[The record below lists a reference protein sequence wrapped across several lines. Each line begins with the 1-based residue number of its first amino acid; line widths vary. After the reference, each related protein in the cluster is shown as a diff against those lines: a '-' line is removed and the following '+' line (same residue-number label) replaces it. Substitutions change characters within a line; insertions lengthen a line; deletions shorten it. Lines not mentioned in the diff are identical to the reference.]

1 MMGERVRL
9 APSPKAFKFFCAAA
23 DGGRMENHM
32 ATYLAI
38 DIGASSG
45 RHILGRIRD
54 GKIEEQE
61 IYRFTNGAHEQDGH
75 LVWDV
80 EHLFDEIVAGLK
92 KAGELGQAPDY
103 IGIDTWGVDYA
114 LLDGNDVRIGE
125 IFCYRDG
132 RTAPAIEELHRIM
145 PFPELFARTGIQF
158 QTFNT
163 LYQLCADRA
172 SGKLAEAKSFLL
184 LPCYLSFLLTGVKV
198 QEYTNATT
206 TGMINAETHT
216 WDQDILAAAGL
227 PAHLFGE
234 LTQPGSTVG
243 PLTDEIAARVG
254 YRATV
259 LLPATHD
266 TASAVLAAPLAAPAP
281 YISSGT
287 WSLLGIEQEKAHTD
301 AQSLAVNYSNEG
313 SLNFTFRYQQN
324 IMGLWMLQ
332 SIRRELSAGR
342 QEPIS
347 FGEIADMARSVT
359 GEGTVDVNHPDFLAP
374 KSMIGTVRAHAPWA
388 VTDAQVIR
396 CVYDSLAACYAASI
410 EALETTVGKKY
421 DTLHII
427 GGGSRDTL
435 LNELTAKT
443 TGKRI
448 LTGPTEATALGNLLM
463 QMIAAGEL
471 ADLAAA
477 RALIRNSVELGEF

>member
-1 MMGERVRL
+1 
-9 APSPKAFKFFCAAA
+9 
-23 DGGRMENHM
+23 M

-45 RHILGRIRD
+45 RHIIGRIRD
-54 GKIEEQE
+54 GKIEEKE
-61 IYRFTNGAHEQDGH
+61 IYRFTNGAKEQDGH
-75 LVWDV
+75 LIWDI
-80 EHLFDEIVAGLK
+80 EHLVEEILNGLK
-92 KAGELGQAPDY
+92 AAGEGGEAPDY

-114 LLDGNDVRIGE
+114 LLDENDARIGE

-132 RTAPAIEELHRIM
+132 RTAPAVEALHKIM
-145 PFPELFARTGIQF
+145 PFSALFARTGIQF
-158 QTFNT
+158 QPFNT
-163 LYQLCADRA
+163 LYQLAADKA
-172 SGKLAEAKSFLL
+172 SGKLDKAKSFLM
-184 LPCYLSFLLTGVKV
+184 LPCYLSFLLTGVKK

-206 TGMINAETHT
+206 TGMVNTETHT
-216 WDQDILAAAGL
+216 WDSEILAAANL

-234 LTQPGSTVG
+234 LTQPGTVLG

-259 LLPATHD
+259 VLPATHD

-287 WSLLGIEQEKAHTD
+287 WSLLGIEQPIAHTD

-332 SIRRELSAGR
+332 SIRRELNAER
-342 QEPIS
+342 EEPIS
-347 FGEIADMARSVT
+347 FGEISDMASSVI

-374 KSMIGTVRAHAPWA
+374 KSMIETVRAHAPWA
-388 VTDAQVIR
+388 VTTAQVIR
-396 CVYDSLAACYAASI
+396 CVYDSLAACYAKSI
-410 EALETTVGKKY
+410 SDMEATVGQHY

-435 LNELTAKT
+435 LNELTAAA
-443 TGKRI
+443 TGKHI

-471 ADLAAA
+471 KDLNEA
-477 RALIRNSVELGEF
+477 RALIRNSVELGIF

>member
-1 MMGERVRL
+1 
-9 APSPKAFKFFCAAA
+9 
-23 DGGRMENHM
+23 M

-45 RHILGRIRD
+45 RHIVGTIRD
-54 GKIEEQE
+54 GKIEEKE
-61 IYRFTNGAHEQDGH
+61 IYRFTNGAREVNGH
-75 LVWDV
+75 LIWDV
-80 EHLFDEIVAGLK
+80 DHLFEEILRGLRA
-92 KAGELGQAPDY
+92 AGESGNPPDY

-114 LLDGNDVRIGE
+114 LLDENNRRIGD

-132 RTAPAIEELHRIM
+132 RTAPAIEEMHQTM

-172 SGKLAEAKSFLL
+172 SGKLKNARSFLM
-184 LPCYLSFLLTGVKV
+184 LPCYLSFLLTGVKR

-206 TGMINAETHT
+206 TGMINTETHT
-216 WDQDILAAAGL
+216 WDKDILAAAGL
-227 PAHLFGE
+227 PDHLFGE
-234 LTQPGSTVG
+234 LSQPGIVVG
-243 PLTDEIAARVG
+243 KLTDEIAARVG

-266 TASAVLAAPLAAPAP
+266 TASAVLAAPLTDPAP

-287 WSLLGIEQEKAHTD
+287 WSLLGIEQRTAHTD

-313 SLNFTFRYQQN
+313 SLDFTFRYQQN

-332 SIRRELSAGR
+332 SIRRELSAGLD
-342 QEPIS
+342 EPVS
-347 FGEIADMARSVT
+347 FGAIADMAR
-359 GEGTVDVNHPDFLAP
+359 GCDYEGTVDVNHPDFLAP
-374 KSMIGTVRAHAPWA
+374 TSMIAAVKAHAPWA
-388 VTDAQVIR
+388 TTTEQVIR
-396 CVYDSLAACYAASI
+396 CVYGSLAACYAKSI
-410 EALETTVGKKY
+410 SDLEATVGETF

-435 LNELTAKT
+435 LNELTAST

-463 QMIAAGEL
+463 QMIAAGEVR
-471 ADLAAA
+471 DLPAA
-477 RALIRNSVELGEF
+477 RALIRNSVELGEFR

>member
-1 MMGERVRL
+1 
-9 APSPKAFKFFCAAA
+9 
-23 DGGRMENHM
+23 M

-45 RHILGRIRD
+45 RHIIGRIRD
-54 GKIEEQE
+54 GKIEEKE
-61 IYRFTNGAHEQDGH
+61 IYRFTNGAKEVNGH
-75 LVWDV
+75 LIWDID
-80 EHLFDEIVAGLK
+80 HLFDEIVNGLRA
-92 KAGELGQAPDY
+92 AGELGETPDY

-114 LLDGNDVRIGE
+114 LLDAEGKRIGE

-132 RTAPAIEELHRIM
+132 RTAPAIEALHNTM
-145 PFPELFARTGIQF
+145 PFAELFARTGIQF

-163 LYQLCADRA
+163 LYQLTADRM
-172 SGKLAEAKSFLL
+172 SGKLDQAESFLM
-184 LPCYLSFLLTGVKV
+184 LPCYLNYLLTGVKR

-206 TGMINAETHT
+206 TGMINTDTHT
-216 WDQDILAAAGL
+216 WDSEILAAANL
-227 PAHLFGE
+227 PVHLFGE
-234 LTQPGSTVG
+234 LTQPGTVVG

-287 WSLLGIEQEKAHTD
+287 WSLLGIEQKNAHTD

-313 SLNFTFRYQQN
+313 SLDFTFRYQQN

-332 SIRRELSAGR
+332 SIRRELSAGLA
-342 QEPIS
+342 EPIS
-347 FGEIADMARSVT
+347 FGTIADMAKSCS
-359 GEGTVDVNHPDFLAP
+359 GEGIVDVNHPDFLAP
-374 KSMIGTVRAHAPWA
+374 QSMIETVRAHAPWA
-388 VTDAQVIR
+388 VTNEQVIR
-396 CVYDSLAACYAASI
+396 CVYDSLAACYAKSIASL
-410 EALETTVGKKY
+410 EATVGEKF

-435 LNELTAKT
+435 LNELTAAT

-471 ADLAAA
+471 KDLADA
-477 RALIRNSVELGEF
+477 RALIRASVELGTF

>member
-1 MMGERVRL
+1 
-9 APSPKAFKFFCAAA
+9 
-23 DGGRMENHM
+23 M

-45 RHILGRIRD
+45 RHIIGRIRD
-54 GKIEEQE
+54 GKIEEKE
-61 IYRFTNGAHEQDGH
+61 IYRFTNGAKEVDGH
-75 LVWDV
+75 LIWDI
-80 EHLFDEIVAGLK
+80 EHLFDEIVNGLRT
-92 KAGELGQAPDY
+92 AGEIGETPDY

-114 LLDGNDVRIGE
+114 LLDQNGDRIGE

-132 RTAPAIEELHRIM
+132 RTAPAIEEMHKIM
-145 PFPELFARTGIQF
+145 PFAELFARTGIQF

-163 LYQLCADRA
+163 LYQLYADKM
-172 SGKLAEAKSFLL
+172 SGKLDKADTFLM
-184 LPCYLSFLLTGVKV
+184 LPCYLSYLLTGVKR

-206 TGMINAETHT
+206 TGMVNTVTHT
-216 WDQDILAAAGL
+216 WDKDIIAAAGL
-227 PAHLFGE
+227 PERLFAE
-234 LTQPGSTVG
+234 LTQPGTVVG
-243 PLTDEIAARVG
+243 KLTDEIAARVG
-254 YRATV
+254 YSATV

-287 WSLLGIEQEKAHTD
+287 WSLLGIEQKTAHTD
-301 AQSLAVNYSNEG
+301 EQSLAVNYSNEG
-313 SLNFTFRYQQN
+313 SLDFTFRYQQN

-332 SIRRELSAGR
+332 SIRRELSAGLP
-342 QEPIS
+342 EPIS
-347 FGEIADMARSVT
+347 FGTIAAMAKSCVY
-359 GEGTVDVNHPDFLAP
+359 EGIVDVNHPDFLAP
-374 KSMIGTVRAHAPWA
+374 QSMIETVKAHAPWA
-388 VTDAQVIR
+388 KTNEQVIR
-396 CVYDSLAACYAASI
+396 CVYDSLAACYAKSI
-410 EALETTVGKKY
+410 DALEATVGEKF

-435 LNELTAKT
+435 LNELTAAT

-471 ADLAAA
+471 KELTEA
-477 RALIRNSVELGEF
+477 RALIRASVELGTF

>member
-1 MMGERVRL
+1 
-9 APSPKAFKFFCAAA
+9 
-23 DGGRMENHM
+23 M

-45 RHILGRIRD
+45 RHIIGRIRD
-54 GKIEEQE
+54 GKIEEKE
-61 IYRFTNGAHEQDGH
+61 IYRFTNGAKEVDGH
-75 LVWDV
+75 LIWDID
-80 EHLFDEIVAGLK
+80 HLFEEIINGLRT
-92 KAGELGQAPDY
+92 AGEIGEAPDY

-114 LLDGNDVRIGE
+114 LLDRSGDRIGE

-132 RTAPAIEELHRIM
+132 RTAPAIEKLHSIM
-145 PFPELFARTGIQF
+145 PFAELFAKTGIQF

-163 LYQLCADRA
+163 LYQLCADQM
-172 SGKLAEAKSFLL
+172 SGKLEKADSFLM
-184 LPCYLSFLLTGVKV
+184 LPCYLSYLLTGVKR

-206 TGMINAETHT
+206 TGMINTETHT
-216 WDQDILAAAGL
+216 WDKDILAAANL
-227 PAHLFGE
+227 PTHLFGE
-234 LTQPGSTVG
+234 LTQPGTTVG

-287 WSLLGIEQEKAHTD
+287 WSLLGIEQKTAHTD

-313 SLNFTFRYQQN
+313 SLDFTFRYQQN

-332 SIRRELSAGR
+332 SIRRELSEGLA
-342 QEPIS
+342 EPVS
-347 FGEIADMARSVT
+347 FGAIADMAKSCVE
-359 GEGTVDVNHPDFLAP
+359 EGIVDVNHPDFLAP
-374 KSMIGTVRAHAPWA
+374 RSMIETVKAHAPWA
-388 VTDAQVIR
+388 KTDAQVIR
-396 CVYDSLAACYAASI
+396 CVYDSLAACYARSI
-410 EALETTVGKKY
+410 EALETTVGETF

-427 GGGSRDTL
+427 GGGSRDAL
-435 LNELTAKT
+435 LNELTAAT

-471 ADLAAA
+471 KDLADA
-477 RALIRNSVELGEF
+477 RALIRASIELGTF

>member
-1 MMGERVRL
+1 
-9 APSPKAFKFFCAAA
+9 
-23 DGGRMENHM
+23 M

-45 RHILGRIRD
+45 RHIIGRIRD
-54 GKIEEQE
+54 GKIEEKE
-61 IYRFTNGAHEQDGH
+61 IYRFTNGAKEQDGH
-75 LVWDV
+75 LVWDID
-80 EHLFDEIVAGLK
+80 HLTEEILNGLK
-92 KAGELGQAPDY
+92 AAGEAGEAPDY

-114 LLDGNDVRIGE
+114 LLDENDERIGE

-132 RTAPAIEELHRIM
+132 RTAPAIEALHQTM
-145 PFPELFARTGIQF
+145 PFSALFAHTGIQF

-172 SGKLAEAKSFLL
+172 SGKLEKAKSFLM
-184 LPCYLSFLLTGVKV
+184 LPCYLSFLLTGVKK

-206 TGMINAETHT
+206 TGMINTETHT
-216 WDQDILAAAGL
+216 WDSEILAAADL

-234 LTQPGSTVG
+234 LTQPGTVLG

-259 LLPATHD
+259 VLPATHD
-266 TASAVLAAPLAAPAP
+266 TASAVLAAPLATPAP

-287 WSLLGIEQEKAHTD
+287 WSLLGIEQPIAHTD

-332 SIRRELSAGR
+332 SIRRELNAAR
-342 QEPIS
+342 EEPFS
-347 FGEIADMARSVT
+347 FGEIADMARSVA

-374 KSMIGTVRAHAPWA
+374 KSMIETVRAHAPWA
-388 VTDAQVIR
+388 VTTAQVIR
-396 CVYDSLAACYAASI
+396 CVYDSLAACYAKSI
-410 EALETTVGKKY
+410 SDLETTVGQHY

-435 LNELTAKT
+435 LNELTAT
-443 TGKRI
+443 ATGKRI

-471 ADLAAA
+471 KDLNEA
-477 RALIRNSVELGEF
+477 RALIRNSVELGTF

>member
-1 MMGERVRL
+1 
-9 APSPKAFKFFCAAA
+9 
-23 DGGRMENHM
+23 M

-45 RHILGRIRD
+45 RHIVGRICN
-54 GKIEEQE
+54 GKIEEKE
-61 IYRFTNGAHEQDGH
+61 VYRFTNGAREVDGH
-75 LVWDV
+75 LLWDV
-80 EHLFDEIVAGLK
+80 DHLFDEIVNGLR
-92 KAGELGQAPDY
+92 AADACGCRPDY

-114 LLDGNDVRIGE
+114 LLDENDRRIGE
-125 IFCYRDG
+125 VFCYRDG
-132 RTAPAIEELHRIM
+132 RTAPAIEQMHRDM
-145 PFPELFARTGIQF
+145 PFDQLFARTGIQF

-163 LYQLCADRA
+163 IYQLCADRD
-172 SGKLAEAKSFLL
+172 SGKLALAKSFLM
-184 LPCYLSFLLTGVKV
+184 LPCYLSFLLTGVKR

-206 TGMINAETHT
+206 TGMINTVTHT
-216 WDQDILAAAGL
+216 WDEDILRVARL

-234 LTQPGSTVG
+234 LSQPGTVVG

-287 WSLLGIEQEKAHTD
+287 WSLLGIEQPTAHTD

-313 SLNFTFRYQQN
+313 SIGFTFRYQQN

-332 SIRRELSAGR
+332 SIRRELSAGLP
-342 QEPIS
+342 EPIS
-347 FGEIADMARSVT
+347 FGTIADMAKSCAY
-359 GEGTVDVNHPDFLAP
+359 EGIVDVNHQDFLAP
-374 KSMIGTVRAHAPWA
+374 QSMLAAVRAHAPWA

-396 CVYDSLAACYAASI
+396 CVYDSLAACYAKSI
-410 EALETTVGKKY
+410 ADLEATVGAHY

-471 ADLAAA
+471 SDLSEA
-477 RALIRNSVELGEF
+477 RALIRNSVELGAF

>member
-1 MMGERVRL
+1 MDAEYLLHRTVQYHTKETL
-9 APSPKAFKFFCAAA
+9 L
-23 DGGRMENHM
+23 M

-45 RHILGRIRD
+45 RHIIGRIRD
-54 GKIEEQE
+54 GVIEEKE
-61 IYRFTNGAHEQDGH
+61 IYRFTNGAKEVNGH
-75 LVWDV
+75 LIWDI
-80 EHLFDEIVAGLK
+80 EHLFDEIVNGLRT
-92 KAGELGQAPDY
+92 AGELGMAPDY

-114 LLDGNDVRIGE
+114 LLDEHDERIGD

-132 RTAPAIEELHRIM
+132 RTAPAIEALHGIM
-145 PFPELFARTGIQF
+145 PFSELFARTGIQF
-158 QTFNT
+158 QPFNT
-163 LYQLCADRA
+163 LYQLYADKQ
-172 SGKLAEAKSFLL
+172 SGKLDAARSFLM
-184 LPCYLSFLLTGVKV
+184 LPCYLSFLLTGVKR

-206 TGMINAETHT
+206 TGMINTETHT
-216 WDQDILAAAGL
+216 WDKEILTAAGL

-234 LTQPGSTVG
+234 LTQPGSAVG

-287 WSLLGIEQEKAHTD
+287 WSLLGIEQKTAHTD

-313 SLNFTFRYQQN
+313 SLDFTFRYQQN

-332 SIRRELSAGR
+332 SIRRELSEGLA
-342 QEPIS
+342 EPIS
-347 FGEIADMARSVT
+347 FGAIADMAKSCT
-359 GEGTVDVNHPDFLAP
+359 CEDIVDVNHQDFLAP
-374 KSMIGTVRAHAPWA
+374 KSMIEAVRAHAPRA
-388 VTDAQVIR
+388 KTDAQVIR
-396 CVYDSLAACYAASI
+396 CVYDSLAACYAKSI
-410 EALETTVGKKY
+410 SDLEATVGEKF

-427 GGGSRDTL
+427 GGGSRDAL

-471 ADLAAA
+471 ADLASA

>member
-1 MMGERVRL
+1 
-9 APSPKAFKFFCAAA
+9 
-23 DGGRMENHM
+23 M

-45 RHILGRIRD
+45 RHILGSIQD
-54 GKIEEQE
+54 GKIREKE
-61 IYRFTNGAHEQDGH
+61 IYRFTNGATEVDGH
-75 LVWDV
+75 LIWDA
-80 EHLFDEIVAGLK
+80 EHLFEEILNGLRR
-92 KAGELGQAPDY
+92 AHEIGEEPDY

-114 LLDGNDVRIGE
+114 LLDENDRRIGE

-132 RTAPAIEELHRIM
+132 RTAPAIRELHEIM

-172 SGKLAEAKSFLL
+172 SGKLEGAKSFLM
-184 LPCYLSFLLTGVKV
+184 LPCYLSFLLTGVKK

-206 TGMINAETHT
+206 TGMINTETHT
-216 WDQDILAAAGL
+216 WDSEILAAAGL

-234 LTQPGSTVG
+234 LAQPGSVVG

-301 AQSLAVNYSNEG
+301 EGSLAVNYSNEG
-313 SLNFTFRYQQN
+313 SLHFTFRYQQN

-342 QEPIS
+342 DEPIG
-347 FGEIADMARSVT
+347 FGEIADMARSCAA
-359 GEGTVDVNHPDFLAP
+359 EGIVDVNHQDFLAP
-374 KSMIGTVRAHAPWA
+374 ASMIAAVRAHAPWA
-388 VTDAQVIR
+388 KTDAQVIR
-396 CVYDSLAACYAASI
+396 CVYDSLAACYAKSI
-410 EALETTVGKKY
+410 SALEATVGAHF

-427 GGGSRDTL
+427 GGGSRDAL
-435 LNELTAKT
+435 LNELTAAA
-443 TGKRI
+443 TGKCI

-463 QMIAAGEL
+463 QMIAVGEL
-471 ADLAAA
+471 ADLGAA
-477 RALIRNSVELGEF
+477 RALIRASVELGRFNP

>member
-1 MMGERVRL
+1 MDVTYIMGMF
-9 APSPKAFKFFCAAA
+9 FKSLPIKKGDHA
-23 DGGRMENHM
+23 M

-45 RHILGRIRD
+45 RHIIGRIRD
-54 GKIEEQE
+54 GKIEEKE
-61 IYRFTNGAHEQDGH
+61 IYRFTNGAREQDGH
-75 LVWDV
+75 LIWDA
-80 EHLFDEIVAGLK
+80 EHLFEEIVAGLRT
-92 KAGELGQAPDY
+92 AGELGLAPDY

-114 LLDGNDVRIGE
+114 LLDENDVRIGE

-132 RTAPAIEELHRIM
+132 RTAPAIEELHQRM
-145 PFPELFARTGIQF
+145 PFAELFAHTGIQF

-172 SGKLAEAKSFLL
+172 SGKLAGARSFLM

-206 TGMINAETHT
+206 TGMINTETHT
-216 WDQDILAAAGL
+216 WDKDILAAAGL

-234 LTQPGSTVG
+234 LTQPGSVVG

-287 WSLLGIEQEKAHTD
+287 WSLLGIEQAKAHTD

-313 SLNFTFRYQQN
+313 SLDFTFRYQQN

-332 SIRRELSAGR
+332 SIRRELNAGR
-342 QEPIS
+342 EEPIS
-347 FGEIADMARSVT
+347 FGEIADMAKSCAF
-359 GEGTVDVNHPDFLAP
+359 EGTVDVNHPDFLAP
-374 KSMIGTVRAHAPWA
+374 QSMIETVKAHAPWA
-388 VTDAQVIR
+388 KTTEQVIR
-396 CVYDSLAACYAASI
+396 CVYDSLAACYAKSI
-410 EALETTVGKKY
+410 SDLEATVGESF

-435 LNELTAKT
+435 LNELTAAT

-471 ADLAAA
+471 KDLPQA
-477 RALIRNSVELGEF
+477 RALIRASVELGEF

>member
-1 MMGERVRL
+1 
-9 APSPKAFKFFCAAA
+9 
-23 DGGRMENHM
+23 M

-45 RHILGRIRD
+45 RHIIGRIRD
-54 GKIEEQE
+54 GVIEEKE
-61 IYRFTNGAHEQDGH
+61 IYRFTNGAKETDGH
-75 LVWDV
+75 LIWDI
-80 EHLFDEIVAGLK
+80 EHLFDEIVAGLRT
-92 KAGELGQAPDY
+92 AGEMGLTPDY

-114 LLDGNDVRIGE
+114 LLDENDERVGD

-132 RTAPAIEELHRIM
+132 RTAPAIEELHGIM
-145 PFPELFARTGIQF
+145 PFSELFARTGIQF
-158 QTFNT
+158 QPFNT
-163 LYQLCADRA
+163 LYQLYADKQ
-172 SGKLAEAKSFLL
+172 SGKLNSAKSFLM
-184 LPCYLSFLLTGVKV
+184 LPCYLSFLLTGVKR

-206 TGMINAETHT
+206 TGMINTETHT
-216 WDQDILAAAGL
+216 WDREILAAAGL

-234 LTQPGSTVG
+234 LTQPGSVVG

-287 WSLLGIEQEKAHTD
+287 WSLLGIEQAKAHTD

-332 SIRRELSAGR
+332 SIRRELSAGLA
-342 QEPIS
+342 ESIS
-347 FGEIADMARSVT
+347 FGAIADMAKSCVF
-359 GEGTVDVNHPDFLAP
+359 EGIVDVNHQDFLAP
-374 KSMIGTVRAHAPWA
+374 KSMIEAVKKHAPWA
-388 VTDAQVIR
+388 KTDAQVIR
-396 CVYDSLAACYAASI
+396 CVYDSLAACYAKSI
-410 EALETTVGKKY
+410 RDLETTVGEKF

-427 GGGSRDTL
+427 GGGSRDAL

-471 ADLAAA
+471 KDLADA